1 MKVWISQATIISSY
15 ELIGDSLR
23 VFATK
28 ELAEAD
34 CEANKEQMFDDGYPE
49 AICEFWEVEVEK

>member
-1 MKVWISQATIISSY
+1 MKVWISQTTILSGH

-28 ELAEAD
+28 ESAEAD
-34 CEANKEQMFDDGYPE
+34 CDDQKELMFKDGYPE

>member
-28 ELAEAD
+28 ESAKAD
-34 CEANKEQMFDDGYPE
+34 WEANKEQMFDDGYPE